1 MRRASR
7 FRRCLH
13 RRTCLRRRHA
23 VRLARVPSP
32 LSRHLHGIAES
43 SRVLWARL
51 RRYVHSA
58 VVTHECIGHVAAVG
72 GDGCRCLRVPFV
84 SCGAEP
90 TANADATLAGT
101 RGLLPNSRCSARTL
115 SRDSLAPPVD
125 AVGRSAAPPRTAGRV
140 GAGYCVSIMVCSS
153 HAQVAALK
161 ECMNSTNQPWSTA
174 MHAAQPQVRAQAM
187 SLACPRLFCAL
198 KPN

>member
-32 LSRHLHGIAES
+32 LSRHLHGRVES
-43 SRVLWARL
+43 SPLGSTAPLRSLCSRHTRVHRPCCGRGRERL
-51 RRYVHSA
+51 PLPTS
-58 VVTHECIGHVAAVG
+58 TL
-72 GDGCRCLRVPFV
+72 CLMPSR
-84 SCGAEP
+84 AD
-90 TANADATLAGT
+90 ANADATLAGT
-101 RGLLPNSRCSARTL
+101 RGLLPTSRCAARTL
-115 SRDSLAPPVD
+115 TRDSLAPPVD
-125 AVGRSAAPPRTAGRV
+125 AVGRSAAPPRTAGRL
-140 GAGYCVSIMVCSS
+140 GDGYCVSIMVCSS